1 MTRKIVLLLLLPV
14 YGIFSTTAVIA
25 QEHIK
30 ILYAGRNAVTISEP
44 DPVGV
49 GIRTIFNEI
58 GRFRLD
64 LEEDIEAV
72 ISVLPLT
79 RSEDVD
85 LERDIILELTGR
97 PGGLIDIKITTF
109 GGDFDFDVHCAIGNI
124 TRPHVDVDLT
134 RVEANA
140 TFSLFDG
147 LSPFSLELFGFD
159 VDLNRGIN
167 GCSFFSLLLSVFGEN
182 PLDIL
187 EDTLE
192 SRIKNAVEQ
201 EMVQLFELNG
211 LSQGYLFDI
220 LTNIDQAPFDVVN
233 ADIQQII
240 DVVTNPF
247 DGIYI
252 KLKLDEDNNDTSGD
266 DEVITLVIEVPW
278 EQRPI
283 AQFNLTHDGQRG
295 IILNAENSFD
305 PDGGSI
311 SYYWEFGD
319 GHIQG
324 PSNTPIAQHTYQD
337 DGFYSVFL
345 VVTDDET
352 VVSTAIQHID
362 IDTGSGG
369 DATPGLD
376 NGF

>member
-1 MTRKIVLLLLLPV
+1 MTRKIVLLPLLMACGL
-14 YGIFSTTAVIA
+14 FIA
-25 QEHIK
+25 GSAFADEEIR
-30 ILYAGRNAVTISEP
+30 ILYSGRHAVTISEP
-44 DPVGV
+44 AAVGV
-49 GIRTIFNEI
+49 GIRTLFNEV
-58 GRFRLD
+58 GRFRLG

-72 ISVLPLT
+72 ISSFPLT
-79 RSEDVD
+79 RNEDVD
-85 LERDIILELTGR
+85 LERDVILELTGQS
-97 PGGLIDIKITTF
+97 GGEIDIKITTF

-124 TRPHVDVDLT
+124 TSPHVDIDLD

-147 LSPFSLELFGFD
+147 LSPFSIELFGFD
-159 VDLNRGIN
+159 VDLNHGIN
-167 GCSFFSLLLSVFGEN
+167 GCSFLSLLLSVFGEN

-192 SRIKNAVEQ
+192 SRIQNAVEQ
-201 EMVQLFELNG
+201 QMVQLFELNG
-211 LSQGYLFDI
+211 LSQFYLLDI
-220 LTNIDQAPFDVVN
+220 LEEIEQDPFDVVN

-252 KLKLDEDNNDTSGD
+252 QLKLDEDNNDTSGD
-266 DEVITLVIEVPW
+266 DEIITLVIEVPW
-278 EQRPI
+278 EHRPI

-295 IILNAENSFD
+295 VSLNAGNSFD

-319 GHIQG
+319 GHTQG
-324 PSNTPIAQHTYQD
+324 PSSSPFAQHTYQD

-345 VVTDDET
+345 IVTDDET
-352 VVSTAIQHID
+352 VASTAIQHID

-369 DATPGLD
+369 GTTPGLD